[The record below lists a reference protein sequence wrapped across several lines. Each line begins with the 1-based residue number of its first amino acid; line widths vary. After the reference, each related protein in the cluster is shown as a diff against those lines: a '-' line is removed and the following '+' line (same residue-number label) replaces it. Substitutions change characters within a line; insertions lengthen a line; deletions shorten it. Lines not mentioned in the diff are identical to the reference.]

1 MRLIRTAGSST
12 MCVARCGTLVTQAQC
27 HGATQDTD
35 TIIKVSSE
43 CSRPA
48 CSSSAALCVMMIETV
63 TQIQRPASRQLQQV
77 EV

>member
-1 MRLIRTAGSST
+1 

-35 TIIKVSSE
+35 TIIRVSL
-43 CSRPA
+43 
-48 CSSSAALCVMMIETV
+48 SAADQPAAALQHSEAALQQLCIIMMIETV
-63 TQIQRPASRQLQQV
+63 TQIQRPASRQLQHS